1 MTWISHYEIEDNQGN
16 LLKTVKTARD
26 LTLYADSLT
35 EEEAWDMFAYAVM
48 EDSEVVSI
56 TLDGE
61 ILY

>member
-35 EEEAWDMFAYAVM
+35 EEEAWDMFVYAVM
-48 EDSEVVSI
+48 DDGEVVSV
-56 TLDGE
+56 TFDGE
-61 ILY
+61 ILN

>member
-1 MTWISHYEIEDNQGN
+1 MNNVLYYEIEDNQGS

-35 EEEAWDMFAYAVM
+35 EDQAWDMFVYAVM
-48 EDSEVVSI
+48 ADDTVLSV
-56 TLDGE
+56 TFDGE

>member
-1 MTWISHYEIEDNQGN
+1 MNNVLYYEIEDNQGN

-35 EEEAWDMFAYAVM
+35 EDQAWDMFVYAVM
-48 EDSEVVSI
+48 ADNTVLSV
-56 TLDGE
+56 TFDGE

>member
-1 MTWISHYEIEDNQGN
+1 MNNVLYYEIEDNQGN

-35 EEEAWDMFAYAVM
+35 EEQAWDMFVYAVM
-48 EDSEVVSI
+48 ADDTVLSV
-56 TLDGE
+56 TFDGE

>member
-1 MTWISHYEIEDNQGN
+1 MNNVLYYEIEDNQGN

-35 EEEAWDMFAYAVM
+35 EEQAWDMFVYAVM
-48 EDSEVVSI
+48 ADNTVLSV
-56 TLDGE
+56 TFDGE

>member
-35 EEEAWDMFAYAVM
+35 EEEAWDMFVYAVM
-48 EDSEVVSI
+48 DDGEVVSV
-56 TLDGE
+56 TFNGE
-61 ILY
+61 ILN

>member
-1 MTWISHYEIEDNQGN
+1 MNNVLYYEIEDNQGN

-35 EEEAWDMFAYAVM
+35 EDQAWDMFVYAVM
-48 EDSEVVSI
+48 ADDTVLSV
-56 TLDGE
+56 TFDGE